1 MEPFDKAWHTAA
13 DSLKN
18 DHRSS
23 EQQWTQH
30 GEEPIS
36 GIQGRGTATDPYD
49 AGNRPEQPGAP
60 QTKKNT
66 ALVPEALSSI
76 TPGDRSSNLKSST
89 NKTAS
94 GPAAMQP
101 ELNPIGETAAKYG
114 SQPHQV
120 PEQRNLG
127 SNLDHHSQTSGL
139 SHGHHDRTSG
149 LNKGSL
155 MTSAGAGAT
164 AAGVAGPGSDYRRSA
179 GGLGDATS
187 AQSSALPDDSHTPGL
202 RHTGTLGGATSAQ
215 TSALRGDTTHP
226 TGLRHP
232 STQKSGLDKGSETSG
247 LGHTTTTG
255 QTSPMKSALEKDA
268 QATGLRQPASTT
280 HKPVFEKDTTHTPSS
295 GIEGSRNLGSTTSY
309 GGSETQIPDRSSQPI
324 GTNTSTS
331 GLEGSQNPYGGS
343 ETQVPNRS
351 SQPIGTHASTS
362 GVEGSRNLGST
373 TSHGSQSQIP
383 DRSSQSIS
391 TGTEARHPSSSIA
404 EEATSTEA
412 RHPSS
417 GIADSTP
424 QKSKSTT
431 EQRTPSTTVA
441 EGQSSTQKEST
452 SKPSKKDDAP
462 ENVGFPP
469 KTDHVSKEAL
479 RGPSVAEPREHWKQ
493 DEKVARAEDDS
504 KPAAAAGEPGASNK
518 PDSSEKKHTKDSS
531 HSGSTLSHIKE
542 KVEKVIHPHK
552 S

>member
-13 DSLKN
+13 DSLRN
-18 DHRSS
+18 DYRSS

-49 AGNRPEQPGAP
+49 AGNRSEQPGAP

-114 SQPHQV
+114 SQPHRV

-155 MTSAGAGAT
+155 TTGAEAA
-164 AAGVAGPGSDYRRSA
+164 AAGVAGAGSDYKRSA
-179 GGLGDATS
+179 GGLGEATS

-215 TSALRGDTTHP
+215 TSALGGDTTHP

-232 STQKSGLDKGSETSG
+232 STQKSGLEKGVETSG
-247 LGHTTTTG
+247 LGHTTSTG

-324 GTNTSTS
+324 GTHTSTS
-331 GLEGSQNPYGGS
+331 GLERSQNPYGGS

-351 SQPIGTHASTS
+351 SQPIGTHTSTT
-362 GVEGSRNLGST
+362 GIEGSGNLGST

-383 DRSSQSIS
+383 DRSSQSIG
-391 TGTEARHPSSSIA
+391 TGTEARHPRSSIA

-424 QKSKSTT
+424 QESKSTT
-431 EQRTPSTTVA
+431 EQRTPSTTAA

-493 DEKVARAEDDS
+493 DEKVAKAEDND

-518 PDSSEKKHTKDSS
+518 ADSSEKKHTKDSS
-531 HSGSTLSHIKE
+531 HSGGTLSHIKE

>member
-18 DHRSS
+18 DYRSS

-76 TPGDRSSNLKSST
+76 TPGDRSSNLKSNT

-120 PEQRNLG
+120 PEQRNPG

-215 TSALRGDTTHP
+215 TSALGGHTTHP

-268 QATGLRQPASTT
+268 QETGLRQPASTT

-324 GTNTSTS
+324 GTNTSAS
-331 GLEGSQNPYGGS
+331 GL
-343 ETQVPNRS
+343 
-351 SQPIGTHASTS
+351 
-362 GVEGSRNLGST
+362 EGSRNLGST

-383 DRSSQSIS
+383 DRSSQSIG
-391 TGTEARHPSSSIA
+391 TATEARHPSSSIA
-404 EEATSTEA
+404 EEAASTEA

-417 GIADSTP
+417 GIAGSMP

-431 EQRTPSTTVA
+431 EQRTTSTTVA

-452 SKPSKKDDAP
+452 SKPSNKDDAP